1 MQIPSHLLHVS
12 RNCQLFEIS
21 MKILQTSCVAIF
33 HLVEFESGGGN
44 WYNPFYGC
52 YWLVHNWHPLHWMV
66 LLSDRFIGC
75 KLSQDQS
82 HSNNQYI
89 EECSCGCYVKKLYS
103 ITLLPGATTFSELL
117 QACSNLQFQYIFH
130 GVPELSY
137 HPNFGSLMQDF
148 QLARWGLISS
158 LLSGKL
164 AQVMAWKLLQNLA
177 LHSPML
183 VHSSH
188 MNITYMYL
196 DVTDF
201 KTQPWLLVGRHWWNV
216 FFFSFFVFLESKFD
230 CCCAAPALW
239 GLHRLWAG
247 GQP

>member
-1 MQIPSHLLHVS
+1 MTQYFIWLNSNKEV
-12 RNCQLFEIS
+12 EIG
-21 MKILQTSCVAIF
+21 AIF
-33 HLVEFESGGGN
+33 FMGLIDWCTIGI
-44 WYNPFYGC
+44 
-52 YWLVHNWHPLHWMV
+52 HWMV
-66 LLSDRFIGC
+66 LLSDRVIGS

-89 EECSCGCYVKKLYS
+89 EVCSCGCYMKKLYS
-103 ITLLPGATTFSELL
+103 ITLLPAATTFSELL
-117 QACSNLQFQYIFH
+117 QARSNWQFQFQYVFH

-148 QLARWGLISS
+148 QLARWRLISS

-164 AQVMAWKLLQNLA
+164 AQVVACKLLQNLA

-188 MNITYMYL
+188 MNITYQ

-201 KTQPWLLVGRHWWNV
+201 W
-216 FFFSFFVFLESKFD
+216 
-230 CCCAAPALW
+230 
-239 GLHRLWAG
+239 
-247 GQP
+247 